1 MKTIKLKS
9 NIKITDF
16 LDNLR
21 ISEDYDLAYSQFKG
35 VIDEC
40 INKNKYEDETV
51 VTYVDFDTY
60 NALYDGITRAF
71 KIGYLHGYKH
81 HKDNGNKAITDNAF
95 KEPKTIDINKQLQ
108 YFIENGFYPKY

>member
-1 MKTIKLKS
+1 MKIKNEVTL
-9 NIKITDF
+9 TDF
-16 LDNLR
+16 LDKLR
-21 ISEDYDLAYSQFKG
+21 IAEDYDLAYSQFKG

-40 INKNKYEDETV
+40 ISKNKYEDETLV
-51 VTYVDFDTY
+51 NCVGFNAC

-81 HKDNGNKAITDNAF
+81 YKDNGNKAITDNAF

-108 YFIENGFYPKY
+108 CFIENGFYPKY